1 VIPMVKLR
9 LKVGPK
15 GQIVLPKV
23 VRDGLGIKLRSNV
36 VADLRENELVIQK
49 GINLEE
55 LIEWLKA
62 TRKPVADNV
71 SMLGLESEAV
81 EALP

>member
-1 VIPMVKLR
+1 MIPMVKLR

-15 GQIVLPKV
+15 GQIVLPKI

-36 VADLRENELVIQK
+36 LADLRENELVIQK

-71 SMLGLESEAV
+71 SKLGLESETI